1 MRHLKLA
8 IVLFFIIARDLRNQ
22 PHGRRQARTDTYRA
36 RYLAMPLFYK
46 RLQTI
51 NVKNQLNNK
60 YFYQKL
66 AATYFLARYLS
77 NFKTISQLKNLYSMN
92 DNTKVVVALLA
103 GLAAGAALGL
113 LFAPDRGS
121 ETRDKLSESLK
132 NLGDSIKDTA
142 AAEID
147 NLVGFK
153 DKVVDSIKTKIKG
166 AEEEYQDDL
175 EHA

>member
-1 MRHLKLA
+1 MK
-8 IVLFFIIARDLRNQ
+8 
-22 PHGRRQARTDTYRA
+22 
-36 RYLAMPLFYK
+36 
-46 RLQTI
+46 
-51 NVKNQLNNK
+51 
-60 YFYQKL
+60 
-66 AATYFLARYLS
+66 
-77 NFKTISQLKNLYSMN
+77 

-103 GLAAGAALGL
+103 GLAAGAALGI
-113 LFAPDRGS
+113 LFAPSKGD

-132 NLGDSIKDTA
+132 NLGDSIKETA

-153 DKVVDSIKTKIKG
+153 DKIVDNIKTKMKG